1 MYYKDGSGWV
11 FDLYIIVEK
20 FGKKFVIVGVM
31 ILEIV
36 MKIYLKNVEKV
47 IFKDL
52 ILEVEVV
59 IKEIK
64 EKYVDI

>member
-20 FGKKFVIVGVM
+20 VGKKFVIVGVM

-59 IKEIK
+59 INEIK